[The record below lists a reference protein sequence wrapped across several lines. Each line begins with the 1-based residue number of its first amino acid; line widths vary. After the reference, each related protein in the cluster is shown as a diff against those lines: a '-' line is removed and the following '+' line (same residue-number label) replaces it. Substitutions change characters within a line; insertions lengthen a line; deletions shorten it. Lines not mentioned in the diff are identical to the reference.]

1 MKKSFVALLVALA
14 LIVLVSPGI
23 VGRLAEK
30 SMDENLGWAAAEA
43 QEAVVSSQGFDRG
56 WFSSEGQHRV
66 EIRDGELRDLLLAY
80 SRADVPEQLPALIID
95 TRLDHG
101 LIPVTSMSREKGSL
115 LPGLGSA
122 VSTVSF
128 EAGGEVVP
136 LPGKIYSTVG
146 LTGALQ
152 SNYVLEPGSFTH
164 EGATAQWGGVDVNL
178 SASPSSGT
186 VAFDGSIASFTVDS
200 MADNVRIEDIR
211 FSGKQKPSGFGFRVG
226 PVQGSI
232 GSISIDAPV
241 DRWGDGAARKPLTVL
256 GPMSID
262 ASSSIDGDRVTAS
275 TRLEFENAPLPE
287 LGDGAIAFDVRI
299 VEADGR
305 AAGHIKRGLES
316 FAQNAKPDAFVRELE
331 AGARDLVAAGL
342 ELHID
347 EARVSLPQGLI
358 ELELHI
364 AVEETG
370 SDGFT
375 WPEALLATEA
385 TAYFG
390 IGEGL
395 VQLAMAANPEVGGII
410 GMGYLRKNG
419 DVYEMRAAFRKGLLT
434 VNGAPVPVPLNGLQ

>member
-1 MKKSFVALLVALA
+1 MLGEPGPPRRPRSVPHLHRRFVPAAPSGLVETPHQVD
-14 LIVLVSPGI
+14 VL
-23 VGRLAEK
+23 
-30 SMDENLGWAAAEA
+30 AEA
-43 QEAVVSSQGFDRG
+43 QGF
-56 WFSSEGQHRV
+56 
-66 EIRDGELRDLLLAY
+66 
-80 SRADVPEQLPALIID
+80 
-95 TRLDHG
+95 
-101 LIPVTSMSREKGSL
+101 
-115 LPGLGSA
+115 
-122 VSTVSF
+122 
-128 EAGGEVVP
+128 
-136 LPGKIYSTVG
+136 
-146 LTGALQ
+146 
-152 SNYVLEPGSFTH
+152 
-164 EGATAQWGGVDVNL
+164 
-178 SASPSSGT
+178 
-186 VAFDGSIASFTVDS
+186 
-200 MADNVRIEDIR
+200 
-211 FSGKQKPSGFGFRVG
+211 
-226 PVQGSI
+226 
-232 GSISIDAPV
+232 
-241 DRWGDGAARKPLTVL
+241 
-256 GPMSID
+256 
-262 ASSSIDGDRVTAS
+262 
-275 TRLEFENAPLPE
+275 
-287 LGDGAIAFDVRI
+287 

-305 AAGHIKRGLES
+305 AAGHIKRSLES

-385 TAYFG
+385 TADFG